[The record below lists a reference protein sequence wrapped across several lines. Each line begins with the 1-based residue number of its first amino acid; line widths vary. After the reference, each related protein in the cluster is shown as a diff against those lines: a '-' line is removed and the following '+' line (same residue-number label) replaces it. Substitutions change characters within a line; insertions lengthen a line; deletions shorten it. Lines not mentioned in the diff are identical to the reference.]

1 MFPLVP
7 TVTVP
12 LVGCVEMTI
21 EPALIA
27 AEPAISFAA
36 RFTVVEAFRT
46 TEKLSAV
53 AVGGVGTAV
62 TVTWTLA
69 GVEVKPLMSLIV

>member
-1 MFPLVP
+1 MVP

-12 LVGCVEMTI
+12 LVGWVEMTI

-27 AEPAISFAA
+27 AVPAMSFVA
-36 RFTVVEAFRT
+36 RFAVVEPFRT

-53 AVGGVGTAV
+53 AVGGVGVAV